1 MNMPRLKNVV
11 SKRRV
16 PLQTTSTPVIK
27 PTLVEAILVNQAKV
41 LSERALTAQRQL
53 ANPSVLGELNFMS
66 KRDVQVSP
74 PSVESG
80 ANPGHTGLVS

>member
-1 MNMPRLKNVV
+1 M
-11 SKRRV
+11 
-16 PLQTTSTPVIK
+16 
-27 PTLVEAILVNQAKV
+27 

-53 ANPSVLGELNFMS
+53 VNPSVLGELNFMS

-74 PSVESG
+74 PSVDPG